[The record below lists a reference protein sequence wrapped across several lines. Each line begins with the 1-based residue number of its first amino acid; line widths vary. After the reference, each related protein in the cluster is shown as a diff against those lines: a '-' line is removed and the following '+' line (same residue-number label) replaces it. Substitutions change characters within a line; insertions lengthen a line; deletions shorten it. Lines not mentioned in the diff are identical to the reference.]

1 MIIIVYMI
9 KLLPQISSL
18 EVDHF
23 LHIMTVMAK
32 MLERLKVSLKYVSL
46 ICGHA
51 NTLLNDF
58 LVVI

>member
-1 MIIIVYMI
+1 MI
-9 KLLPQISSL
+9 KLLPQTSSS

-23 LHIMTVMAK
+23 LYIVTVMAK
-32 MLERLKVSLKYVSL
+32 MLERLKVSPKYVSS

-51 NTLLNDF
+51 NTLLNNF